1 MKGYIASAIGRRK
14 TSTARVY
21 LKKGKGEFI
30 VNGQD
35 LKTYF
40 GRDTLLMM
48 ISQPLVVVGMESE
61 FSIKINCDGGGKSG
75 QAGAVRLGITRALA
89 ELNSELRPLLKPHG
103 FFTRDPRAVERKK
116 FGRHGARKRPQYSK
130 R

>member
-1 MKGYIASAIGRRK
+1 MKGYLASAIGRRK

-21 LKKGKGEFI
+21 LKKGAGEI
-30 VNGQD
+30 TVNGQE
-35 LKTYF
+35 LKAYF

-48 ISQPLVVVGMESE
+48 INQPLVVAGLESE
-61 FSIKINCDGGGKSG
+61 FSINCNCDGGGKSG
-75 QAGAVRLGITRALA
+75 QAGAVRLGISRALA
-89 ELNSELRPLLKPHG
+89 EYNSELRAVLKPHG
-103 FFTRDPRAVERKK
+103 YFTRDPRAVERKK